1 MISSWRKCS
10 REFRGCQHRSPPP
23 PPSTPRRR
31 LRHLLA
37 PPAGRNTRHDSSSSS
52 NNNLNN
58 NSRSSPI
65 KRRITAT
72 TAMAAVVVGVAPPTP
87 LQPRV
92 CGPPTS
98 TPGPTPFKCGRVPG
112 GSVSSSLTCIHRLCW
127 PMLFPM
133 ALHRRSGHPSH
144 HHSCLCPFN
153 VVSSRL

>member
-1 MISSWRKCS
+1 MV
-10 REFRGCQHRSPPP
+10 
-23 PPSTPRRR
+23 
-31 LRHLLA
+31 
-37 PPAGRNTRHDSSSSS
+37 
-52 NNNLNN
+52 
-58 NSRSSPI
+58 
-65 KRRITAT
+65 
-72 TAMAAVVVGVAPPTP
+72 AVVVGLAPPTP

-144 HHSCLCPFN
+144 HHTCLCPFN
-153 VVSSRL
+153 VVSSRCRGLDVGAQSGRRHSDRATNRRVPHVFTFFQIIQNGMKHVKSEIGTLHCPIEGPEKATRGG